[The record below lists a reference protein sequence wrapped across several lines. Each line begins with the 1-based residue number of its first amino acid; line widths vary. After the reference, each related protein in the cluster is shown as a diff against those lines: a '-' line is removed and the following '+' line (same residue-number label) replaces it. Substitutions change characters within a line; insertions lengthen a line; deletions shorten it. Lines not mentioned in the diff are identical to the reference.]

1 LAFSR
6 IETHVRDARLQA
18 LRSRRKLQAGR
29 KRSMTTDNS
38 IDGEFDYIIVGAGS
52 AGCVLANRL
61 SKDPHKRVLLLE
73 AGGRDNWIWFHI
85 PVGYL
90 FAIGN
95 PRADWMFKTE
105 PEPGLNGRSLNY
117 PRGKVIGGS
126 SAINGMIY
134 MLGQS
139 ADYDNWRQL
148 GLPGW
153 SWDDVRP
160 FFRKHVDHFL
170 KDSEHHAVGGE
181 WRVEYPRLRWDILDA
196 FRDAAV
202 QYGIPAVED
211 FNTGD
216 NEGICY
222 FHINQRFGRRW
233 SAARGFLKPV
243 LHRKN
248 LQLETGCLAESL
260 TFDGKRANGVRWR
273 QNGET
278 RSARCRGEVILAAG
292 AIGSPHIMMLS
303 GIGPAAQ
310 LSKFG
315 IPVLLDKPGV
325 GANLHDHLQLRMIY
339 KVSGIKTLNETYAKL
354 FGRIGMGANYLFR
367 RRGPMTMAPSQLGAF
382 TRSDSTQDRAN
393 IQYHVQPLS
402 LDKFGEPLHP
412 FPAFTASVAN
422 VRPTSRGALTLK
434 SADPADAP
442 AIDPNYLATPEDRQV
457 AADSIRVTRKIVS
470 QPALRKYSPVEFLPG
485 ASARD
490 DDEAALEHAAG
501 DIGTTIFHPVGTA
514 RMGRDGDTQAVVD
527 ARLRVTGIG
536 NLRVIDASVMPS
548 ITSGNTNSP
557 TMMIA
562 EKGAAMIL
570 EDQPR

>member
-1 LAFSR
+1 MVDVAP
-6 IETHVRDARLQA
+6 IE
-18 LRSRRKLQAGR
+18 
-29 KRSMTTDNS
+29 
-38 IDGEFDYIIVGAGS
+38 GEFDTIVVGAGS

-61 SKDPHKRVLLLE
+61 SADSTKRVLVLE

-105 PEPGLNGRSLNY
+105 PEPGLNGHSLNY

-134 MLGQS
+134 MLGQ
-139 ADYDNWRQL
+139 ATDYDQWRQL

-170 KDSEHHAVGGE
+170 KDSEHHAAGGE
-181 WRVEYPRLRWDILDA
+181 WRVEQPRLSWEILDA

-202 QYGIPAVED
+202 QYGIPAVSD

-222 FHINQRFGRRW
+222 FHVNQKRGRRW

-243 LHRKN
+243 LHRQN
-248 LQLETGCLAESL
+248 LRLESGCLVEGL
-260 TFDGKRANGVRWR
+260 EFTGRRATGVRWR
-273 QNGET
+273 QDGT
-278 RSARCRGEVILAAG
+278 LRIARCRGEVILSAG
-292 AIGSPHIMMLS
+292 AIGSPHLLMLS
-303 GIGPAAQ
+303 GVGPAAQ
-310 LSKFG
+310 LAQFG
-315 IPVLLDKPGV
+315 IPLVLDKPGV
-325 GANLHDHLQLRMIY
+325 GANLHDHLQLRTIF
-339 KVSGIKTLNETYAKL
+339 KVSGVKTLNATYASTI
-354 FGRIGMGANYLFR
+354 GRLGMGLDYLLR

-382 TRSDSTQDRAN
+382 TRSDATQDRAN

-422 VRPTSRGALTLK
+422 IRPTSRGALTLK
-434 SADPADAP
+434 SADPAQPP
-442 AIDPNYLATPEDRQV
+442 AIQPNYLSTPEDRRV
-457 AADSIRVTRKIVS
+457 AADSIRVTRRIVA
-470 QPALRKYSPVEFLPG
+470 QPALQKYAPVEYLPG
-485 ASARD
+485 ASVRS
-490 DDEAALEHAAG
+490 DDEAALEKAAG

-514 RMGRDGDTQAVVD
+514 RMGRDDDVRAVVD
-527 ARLRVTGIG
+527 ARLRMIGIEA
-536 NLRVIDASVMPS
+536 LRVIDASVMPS

-570 EDQPR
+570 EDRKR

>member
-1 LAFSR
+1 MREESGMA
-6 IETHVRDARLQA
+6 EGAP
-18 LRSRRKLQAGR
+18 
-29 KRSMTTDNS
+29 

-61 SKDPHKRVLLLE
+61 SADPSKRVLLLE
-73 AGGRDNWIWFHI
+73 AGLRDNWIWFHI

-95 PRADWMFKTE
+95 PRADWMLKTE

-139 ADYDNWRQL
+139 TDYDQWRQL

-160 FFRKHVDHFL
+160 IFRKHVDHFL

-181 WRVEYPRLRWDILDA
+181 WRVEYPRTHWEILDA
-196 FRDAAV
+196 FRDAAE
-202 QYGIPAVED
+202 QYGIPPID
-211 FNTGD
+211 DPNTGD
-216 NEGICY
+216 NEGSCY
-222 FHINQRFGRRW
+222 FHVNQKRGRRW

-243 LHRKN
+243 LHRQN
-248 LQLETGCLAESL
+248 LRLETGCLVEGL
-260 TFDGKRANGVRWR
+260 TFNGKRATGVHWR
-273 QNGET
+273 QDGAP
-278 RSARCRGEVILAAG
+278 RSARARGEVILAAG
-292 AIGSPHIMMLS
+292 AIGSPHLLMLS
-303 GIGPAAQ
+303 GVGPAAQ

-315 IPVLLDKPGV
+315 ISVLLDRPGV
-325 GANLHDHLQLRMIY
+325 GANLHDHLQLRLIY
-339 KVSGIKTLNETYAKL
+339 KVKGIKTLNETYATVA
-354 FGRIGMGANYLFR
+354 GRVGMGLDYLLR

-382 TRSDSTQDRAN
+382 TKSDSMQDRAN

-422 VRPTSRGALTLK
+422 IRPTSRGALMLK
-434 SADPADAP
+434 SADPAQPP
-442 AIDPNYLATPEDRQV
+442 AIAPNYLSTPEDRRV
-457 AADSIRVTRKIVS
+457 AADSIRVTRAIVA
-470 QPALRKYSPVEFLPG
+470 QPALQKYSPVEFLPG
-485 ASARD
+485 ASVGD
-490 DDEAALEHAAG
+490 EEAALEKAAG

-514 RMGRDGDTQAVVD
+514 RMGRADDVRAVVD
-527 ARLRVTGIG
+527 ARLRVIGIEA
-536 NLRVIDASVMPS
+536 LRVVDASVMPS

-562 EKGAAMIL
+562 EKGASMIL
-570 EDQPR
+570 EDGK

>member
-1 LAFSR
+1 MANAAR
-6 IETHVRDARLQA
+6 IEGQ
-18 LRSRRKLQAGR
+18 
-29 KRSMTTDNS
+29 
-38 IDGEFDYIIVGAGS
+38 FDYIVVGAGS

-61 SKDPHKRVLLLE
+61 SADPTKRVLLLE

-95 PRADWMFKTE
+95 PRADWLLKTE

-117 PRGKVIGGS
+117 PRGKVVGGS

-139 ADYDNWRQL
+139 GDYDHWRQL

-160 FFRKHVDHFL
+160 YFRKHVDHFL
-170 KDSEHHAVGGE
+170 KSEHHGVGGE
-181 WRVEYPRLRWDILDA
+181 WRVEYPRLNWEILDA
-196 FRDAAV
+196 FRAAAN
-202 QYGIPAVED
+202 QDGIPTVED

-216 NEGICY
+216 NEVVCC
-222 FHINQRFGRRW
+222 FTRNHTRARRC
-233 SAARGFLKPV
+233 SAPRGFLKPI
-243 LHRKN
+243 LHRPN
-248 LQLETGCLAESL
+248 LRLETGCLVEAVEL
-260 TFDGKRANGVRWR
+260 DGKRATAVRWR
-273 QNGET
+273 QNGEL
-278 RSARCRGEVILAAG
+278 RSVQCRGEVILAAG

-303 GIGPAAQ
+303 GIGPATQ
-310 LSKFG
+310 LAHFG
-315 IPVLLDKPGV
+315 IPVVLDKPGV
-325 GANLHDHLQLRMIY
+325 GANLHDHLQLRMVF
-339 KVSGIKTLNETYAKL
+339 KVSGVKTLNETYAKM
-354 FGRIGMGANYLFR
+354 FNRFGMGVDYALR

-382 TRSDSTQDRAN
+382 TKSDPSQSTAN

-402 LDKFGEPLHP
+402 LDRFGEPLHS

-422 VRPTSRGALTLK
+422 VRPTSRGTLALK
-434 SADPADAP
+434 SNDPAQAP
-442 AIDPNYLATPEDRQV
+442 AISPNYLATPEDKRV
-457 AADSIRVTRKIVS
+457 AADSIRVTRRIVA
-470 QPALRKYSPVEFLPG
+470 QPALQKYSPVEFLPG
-485 ASARD
+485 ASVRD
-490 DDEAALEHAAG
+490 ADEEALVKAAG

-514 RMGRDGDTQAVVD
+514 RMGRNDDAKAVVD
-527 ARLRVTGIG
+527 ARLRVIGIDG
-536 NLRVIDASVMPS
+536 LRVVDASVMPS

-570 EDQPR
+570 EDQKS